1 MNTSA
6 SVKLSD
12 PGIRRDFWRRWVT
25 LLLTVAGQNIIV
37 YGVNLADN
45 IMIGR
50 LGEAAELAISAVF
63 IVNQIQFLLQMIVN
77 GVADGT
83 VVICSRYWGE
93 KNIEYIK
100 KAAAAALRTGL
111 LISAFLLAAVQL
123 FPRPILSVFT
133 DKRDVIEEA
142 VSYLRIVSVTY
153 VFFAATQVLLAMLR
167 SVERAMIGFVDSCCA
182 LVVNL
187 FLNYG
192 LIFGHF
198 GFPVL
203 GIRGA
208 AIATLASRIVELVVA
223 VVYLAFF
230 DRRLNVRFSELFRT
244 DREITGKYIRV
255 ALPVMASGTSWGIA
269 MAIQTAFLGHLE
281 DSVITANSIAST
293 LFQVVSVF
301 IYGSATA
308 ASVMIGKTMGEGK
321 DDPDALK
328 REIRHRAGW
337 MQILFLCLGLATG
350 AILFCSRGLILGFYD
365 IGPETEALA
374 KQFMAVLSV
383 TVVGTAY
390 QMACLTGIVRG
401 GGDTKFVFI
410 NDLIFMWGII
420 LPSSFLAAFVFR
432 FPPVVIFACL
442 KADQILKCFVAVVK
456 VNRYRW
462 MKKI

>member
-1 MNTSA
+1 MVYDMTTTLSSP
-6 SVKLSD
+6 SV
-12 PGIRRDFWRRWVT
+12 RRDFWRRWAV

-50 LGEAAELAISAVF
+50 LGDAAEMAISAVF
-63 IVNQIQFLLQMIVN
+63 IVNQIQFLLQMILN

-93 KNIEYIK
+93 KNLADIK
-100 KAAAAALRTGL
+100 KAASAALRTGL
-111 LISAFLLAAVQL
+111 IISAVMLAAVQL
-123 FPRPILSVFT
+123 FPRPILSIFT
-133 DKRDVIEEA
+133 DKPAVIDEA
-142 VSYLRIVSVTY
+142 VRYIRIVSFSY
-153 VFFAATQVLLAMLR
+153 VFFAATQVLLGMLR
-167 SVERAMIGFVDSCCA
+167 SVECAMVGFVDSCAA

-187 FLNYG
+187 VLNYG

-198 GFPVL
+198 GLPAM

-208 AIATLASRIVELVVA
+208 AIATLVSRIVELSIVVL
-223 VVYLAFF
+223 YLAFL
-230 DRRLNVRFSELFRT
+230 DRRLRVKPAELFRT
-244 DREITGKYIRV
+244 DREITGKFFKV

-281 DSVITANSIAST
+281 ESVITANSIAST

-308 ASVMIGKTMGEGK
+308 SSVMIGKTMGEGR
-321 DDPDALK
+321 DDPDGLK
-328 REIRHRAGW
+328 KEIRHRAGW
-337 MQILFLCLGLATG
+337 MQILFLCLGAATG
-350 AILFCSRGLILGFYD
+350 LILFSSRGLILGFYD
-365 IGPETEALA
+365 IGPETERLA
-374 KQFMAVLSV
+374 RQFMAVLSV

-420 LPSSFLAAFVFR
+420 LPTSYLAAFVFQ

-456 VNRYRW
+456 VNRYGW

>member
-1 MNTSA
+1 MTTTLSSP
-6 SVKLSD
+6 SV
-12 PGIRRDFWRRWVT
+12 RRDFWRRWAV

-50 LGEAAELAISAVF
+50 LGAAAEMAISAVF
-63 IVNQIQFLLQMIVN
+63 IVNQIQFLLQMILN

-93 KNIEYIK
+93 KNLADIK
-100 KAAAAALRTGL
+100 KAASAALRTGL
-111 LISAFLLAAVQL
+111 IISAVMLAAVQI
-123 FPRPILSVFT
+123 FPRPILSIFT
-133 DKRDVIEEA
+133 DKPAVIDEA
-142 VSYLRIVSVTY
+142 VRYIRIVSFSY
-153 VFFAATQVLLAMLR
+153 VFFAATQVLLGMLR
-167 SVERAMIGFVDSCCA
+167 SVECAMVGFVDSCAA

-187 FLNYG
+187 VLNYG

-198 GFPVL
+198 GLPAM

-208 AIATLASRIVELVVA
+208 AIATLVSRIVELSIVVL
-223 VVYLAFF
+223 YLAFL
-230 DRRLNVRFSELFRT
+230 DRRLRVKPAELFRT
-244 DREITGKYIRV
+244 DREITGKFFKV

-281 DSVITANSIAST
+281 ESVITANSIAST

-308 ASVMIGKTMGEGK
+308 SSVMIGKTMGEGR
-321 DDPDALK
+321 DDPDGLK
-328 REIRHRAGW
+328 KEIRHRAGW
-337 MQILFLCLGLATG
+337 MQILFLCLGAATG
-350 AILFCSRGLILGFYD
+350 LILFSSRGLILGFYD
-365 IGPETEALA
+365 IGPETERLA
-374 KQFMAVLSV
+374 RQFMAVLSV

-420 LPSSFLAAFVFR
+420 LPTSYLAAFVFQ

-456 VNRYRW
+456 VNRYGW

>member
-1 MNTSA
+1 MVYDMTTTLSSP
-6 SVKLSD
+6 SV
-12 PGIRRDFWRRWVT
+12 RRDFWRRWAV

-50 LGEAAELAISAVF
+50 LGAAAEMAISAVF
-63 IVNQIQFLLQMIVN
+63 IVNQIQFLLQMILN

-93 KNIEYIK
+93 KNLADIK
-100 KAAAAALRTGL
+100 KAASAALRTGL
-111 LISAFLLAAVQL
+111 IISAVMLAAVQI
-123 FPRPILSVFT
+123 FPRPILSIFT
-133 DKRDVIEEA
+133 DKPAVIDEA
-142 VSYLRIVSVTY
+142 VRYIRIVSFSY
-153 VFFAATQVLLAMLR
+153 VFFAATQVLLGMLR
-167 SVERAMIGFVDSCCA
+167 SVECAMVGFVDSCAA

-187 FLNYG
+187 VLNYG

-198 GFPVL
+198 GLPAM

-208 AIATLASRIVELVVA
+208 AIATLVSRIVELSIVVL
-223 VVYLAFF
+223 YLAFL
-230 DRRLNVRFSELFRT
+230 DRRLRVKPAELFRT
-244 DREITGKYIRV
+244 DREITGKFFKV

-281 DSVITANSIAST
+281 ESVITANSIAST

-308 ASVMIGKTMGEGK
+308 SSVMIGKTMGEGR
-321 DDPDALK
+321 DDPDGLK
-328 REIRHRAGW
+328 KEIRHRAGW
-337 MQILFLCLGLATG
+337 MQILFLCLGAATG
-350 AILFCSRGLILGFYD
+350 LILFSSRGLILGFYD
-365 IGPETEALA
+365 IGPETERLA
-374 KQFMAVLSV
+374 RQFMAVLSV

-420 LPSSFLAAFVFR
+420 LPTSYLAAFVFQ

-456 VNRYRW
+456 VNRYGW

>member
-1 MNTSA
+1 MVRNMTTTLSSP
-6 SVKLSD
+6 SV
-12 PGIRRDFWRRWVT
+12 RRDFWRRWAV

-50 LGEAAELAISAVF
+50 LGDAAEMAISAVF
-63 IVNQIQFLLQMIVN
+63 IVNQIQFLLQMILN

-93 KNIEYIK
+93 KNLADIK
-100 KAAAAALRTGL
+100 KAASAALRTGL
-111 LISAFLLAAVQL
+111 LISAGMLLAVQI
-123 FPRPILSVFT
+123 FPRPILSIFT
-133 DKRDVIEEA
+133 DKAGVIAEA
-142 VSYLRIVSVTY
+142 VRYIRIVSFSY
-153 VFFAATQVLLAMLR
+153 VFFAATQVLLGMLR
-167 SVERAMIGFVDSCCA
+167 SVECAMIGFIDSCAA

-187 FLNYG
+187 ALNYG

-198 GFPVL
+198 GLPAM

-208 AIATLASRIVELVVA
+208 AIATLVSRIVELVI
-223 VVYLAFF
+223 VVLYLAFF
-230 DRRLNVRFSELFRT
+230 DRRLRVKPAELFRT
-244 DREITGKYIRV
+244 EREITGKFFKV

-281 DSVITANSIAST
+281 ESVITANSIAST

-308 ASVMIGKTMGEGK
+308 SSVMIGKTMGEGK
-321 DDPDALK
+321 GDPEGLK
-328 REIRHRAGW
+328 KEIRHRAGW
-337 MQILFLCLGLATG
+337 MQILFLCLGGATG
-350 AILFCSRGLILGFYD
+350 LILFFSRGLILGFYD
-365 IGPETEALA
+365 IGPETERLA
-374 KQFMAVLSV
+374 RQFMAVLSV

-420 LPSSFLAAFVFR
+420 LPTSYLAAFFFR

>member
-1 MNTSA
+1 M
-6 SVKLSD
+6 
-12 PGIRRDFWRRWVT
+12 
-25 LLLTVAGQNIIV
+25 
-37 YGVNLADN
+37 
-45 IMIGR
+45 
-50 LGEAAELAISAVF
+50 AISAVF
-63 IVNQIQFLLQMIVN
+63 IVNQIQFLLQMILN

-93 KNIEYIK
+93 KNLADIK
-100 KAAAAALRTGL
+100 KAASAALRTGL
-111 LISAFLLAAVQL
+111 IISAVMLAAVQI
-123 FPRPILSVFT
+123 FPRPILSIFT
-133 DKRDVIEEA
+133 DKPAVIDEA
-142 VSYLRIVSVTY
+142 VRYIRIVSFSY
-153 VFFAATQVLLAMLR
+153 VFFAATQVLLGMLR
-167 SVERAMIGFVDSCCA
+167 SVECAMVGFVDSCAA

-187 FLNYG
+187 VLNYG

-198 GFPVL
+198 GLPAM

-208 AIATLASRIVELVVA
+208 AIATLVSRIVELSIVVL
-223 VVYLAFF
+223 YLAFL
-230 DRRLNVRFSELFRT
+230 DRRLRVKPAELFRT
-244 DREITGKYIRV
+244 DREITGKFFKV

-281 DSVITANSIAST
+281 ESVITANSIAST

-308 ASVMIGKTMGEGK
+308 SSVMIGKTMGEGR
-321 DDPDALK
+321 DDPDGLK
-328 REIRHRAGW
+328 KEIRHRAGW
-337 MQILFLCLGLATG
+337 MQILFLCLGAATG
-350 AILFCSRGLILGFYD
+350 LILFSSRGLILGFYD
-365 IGPETEALA
+365 IGPETERLA
-374 KQFMAVLSV
+374 RQFMAVLSV

-420 LPSSFLAAFVFR
+420 LPTSYLAAFVFQ

-456 VNRYRW
+456 VNRYGW

>member
-1 MNTSA
+1 MTTT
-6 SVKLSD
+6 LSS
-12 PGIRRDFWRRWVT
+12 PSSRREFWRGWTR

-63 IVNQIQFLLQMIVN
+63 IVNQIQFLLQMIMN
-77 GVADGT
+77 GAADGT

-93 KNIEYIK
+93 KNIGDIK

-111 LISAFLLAAVQL
+111 LISAVMLAAVQL
-123 FPRPILSVFT
+123 FPLPILSVFT
-133 DKRDVIEEA
+133 DKQGVIDEA
-142 VSYLRIVSVTY
+142 VGYLRIVSFTY
-153 VFFAATQVLLAMLR
+153 IFFAATQILLGMLR
-167 SVERAMIGFVDSCCA
+167 SVECAMVGFVDSCAA
-182 LVVNL
+182 LAVNL

-198 GFPVL
+198 GFPAM

-208 AIATLASRIVELVVA
+208 AIATLVSRIAELLIVVG
-223 VVYLAFF
+223 YLAFL
-230 DRRLNVRFSELFRT
+230 DRRLRIKPGELFRT
-244 DREITGKYIRV
+244 DREITGKFIRV
-255 ALPVMASGTSWGIA
+255 ASPVMASGTSWGIA

-281 DSVITANSIAST
+281 DSVITANSISST
-293 LFQVVSVF
+293 LFQVVTVF
-301 IYGSATA
+301 IYGSASA
-308 ASVMIGKTMGEGK
+308 SSVMIGKTMGEGK
-321 DDPDALK
+321 DDPAALK
-328 REIRHRAGW
+328 AEIRHRAGR
-337 MQILFLCLGLATG
+337 MQLLFLALGTATG
-350 AILFCSRGLILGFYD
+350 LLLFSARGLILGFYD
-365 IGPETEALA
+365 IGPETERLA
-374 KQFMAVLSV
+374 RQFMAVLSV

-420 LPSSFLAAFVFR
+420 LPSSYLAAFVFG

>member
-1 MNTSA
+1 MTTT
-6 SVKLSD
+6 LSS
-12 PGIRRDFWRRWVT
+12 PSSRREFWRGWTR

-63 IVNQIQFLLQMIVN
+63 IVNQIQFLLQMIMN
-77 GVADGT
+77 GAADGT

-93 KNIEYIK
+93 KNIGDIK

-111 LISAFLLAAVQL
+111 LISAVMLAAVQL

-133 DKRDVIEEA
+133 DKQGVIDEA
-142 VSYLRIVSVTY
+142 VGYLRIVSFTY
-153 VFFAATQVLLAMLR
+153 IFFAATQILLGMLR
-167 SVERAMIGFVDSCCA
+167 SVECAMVGFVDSCAA
-182 LVVNL
+182 LAVNL

-198 GFPVL
+198 GFPAM

-208 AIATLASRIVELVVA
+208 AIATLVSRIAELLIVVG
-223 VVYLAFF
+223 YLAFL
-230 DRRLNVRFSELFRT
+230 DKRLRIKPGELFRT
-244 DREITGKYIRV
+244 DREITGKFIRV
-255 ALPVMASGTSWGIA
+255 ASPVMASGTSWGIA

-281 DSVITANSIAST
+281 DSVITANSISST
-293 LFQVVSVF
+293 LFQVVTVF
-301 IYGSATA
+301 IYGSASA
-308 ASVMIGKTMGEGK
+308 SSVMIGKTMGEGK
-321 DDPDALK
+321 DDPAALK
-328 REIRHRAGW
+328 AEIRHRAGR
-337 MQILFLCLGLATG
+337 MQLLFLALGTATG
-350 AILFCSRGLILGFYD
+350 LLLFSARGLILGFYD
-365 IGPETEALA
+365 IGPETERLA
-374 KQFMAVLSV
+374 RQFMAVLSV

-420 LPSSFLAAFVFR
+420 LPSSYLAAFVFG